1 MNADER
7 ITKLIRHEYLEQT
20 PSFLRKHAV
29 ENTCHMVARYHP
41 EQYAA
46 FSDEAEPDDAAK
58 GQMSALVNSIYLDRL
73 NRRRPM

>member
-29 ENTCHMVARYHP
+29 ENSCRLIARDHP

-46 FSDEAEPDDAAK
+46 FSGETEPDDTAK
-58 GQMSALVNSIYLDRL
+58 STMSALVNGIYLERL
-73 NRRRPM
+73 NRRHPA